1 MTHKEE
7 FNARVIENGF
17 DSADK
22 YLMSVVAGLTE
33 AEARNALAGVL
44 LGLVRRTDDRETRQV
59 LAALDSFAEWE
70 LERMLRTS

>member
-59 LAALDSFAEWE
+59 LAALDSFADWE